1 MLACDKLSFRKNN
14 YCLKHPEWIHS
25 LTIAMNIT
33 IRTEQK
39 DIKWVSHLL
48 CSHQFTNIKIK
59 SWTEYSDMY
68 TNVSSDDQMQT
79 ATSWL
84 SVTKIS
90 WFIL

>member
-1 MLACDKLSFRKNN
+1 
-14 YCLKHPEWIHS
+14 
-25 LTIAMNIT
+25 MNIT
-33 IRTEQK
+33 MRTEQK

-48 CSHQFTNIKIK
+48 SSHQFTNIKIK

-79 ATSWL
+79 ATLWL

-90 WFIL
+90 RFIL